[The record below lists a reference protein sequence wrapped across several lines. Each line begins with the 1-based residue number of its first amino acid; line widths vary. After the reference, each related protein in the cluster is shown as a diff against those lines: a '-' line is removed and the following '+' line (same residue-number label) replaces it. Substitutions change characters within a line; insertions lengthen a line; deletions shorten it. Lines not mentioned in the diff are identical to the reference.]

1 MAKRGKKLTPMQ
13 EAYKKEQNRI
23 KNFIRRAEKRGY
35 HFEEGLIPEMPKRV
49 TQKALEDI
57 KRINQYKLYK
67 HSEFYRN
74 ESDIHEP
81 GRARRQ
87 FEREISAQAGAH
99 TRQVNKLMREHGLDR
114 DEANKIYWKQR
125 KEKRQ
130 RENNQYARE
139 HGYDSWEDLQEANR
153 KYEHDRELQELQEE
167 IDEYTQQNVQ
177 EVPVTVEVPHIKPA
191 PLFETKQEKL
201 ERLKKELEEVQKEIE
216 EEKEQSTYT
225 EEEIENTPSDFF
237 KEVMKKINEQGKGA
251 RERYYDNNKDRI
263 PNDTNTPPERT
274 TLVLN
279 TIEDMINS
287 WEPDPRWSEYWTG
300 VKEDDKNRLDR
311 MLQNA
316 IENEGRTTVAERLE
330 RQAEYAISLADAICY
345 GSGSKGNGRDDVN
358 RAFTEFSAI
367 IMGRNLTFEE
377 NAKWTTYSEEGGI
390 YN

>member
-67 HSEFYRN
+67 HSEHYYE
-74 ESDIHEP
+74 ESGLHTP
-81 GRARRQ
+81 GRERRK
-87 FEREISAQAGAH
+87 FERSMSAERANI
-99 TRQVNKLMREHGLDR
+99 TRGVNKLIRDYGYDKSEARE
-114 DEANKIYWKQR
+114 IYWKKV
-125 KEKRQ
+125 KEKRE
-130 RENNQYARE
+130 RENDAYAKSR
-139 HGYDSWEDLQEANR
+139 GYSDWDELVESNR
-153 KYEHDRELQELQEE
+153 KYERERELYDTPDDSESYVEE
-167 IDEYTQQNVQ
+167 VQ
-177 EVPVTVEVPHIKPA
+177 EVPVTIEVPHIKPA
-191 PLFETKQEKL
+191 PVFETTDEKI
-201 ERLKKELEEVQKEIE
+201 ERLKRELAEAEQEKAKEVETKPVYSEEDISQASDFYKELM
-216 EEKEQSTYT
+216 
-225 EEEIENTPSDFF
+225 N
-237 KEVMKKINEQGKGA
+237 KINENAKGS
-251 RERYYDNNKDRI
+251 RDRYYENNKDRQK
-263 PNDTNTPPERT
+263 NDTNIPPERT

-279 TIEDMINS
+279 TIEDMISS

>member
-67 HSEFYRN
+67 HSEHYYE
-74 ESDIHEP
+74 ESGLHTP
-81 GRARRQ
+81 GRERRK
-87 FEREISAQAGAH
+87 FERSMSAERANI
-99 TRQVNKLMREHGLDR
+99 TRGVNKLIRDYGYDKSEARE
-114 DEANKIYWKQR
+114 IYWKKV
-125 KEKRQ
+125 KEKRE
-130 RENNQYARE
+130 RENDAYAKSR
-139 HGYDSWEDLQEANR
+139 GYSDWDELVESNR
-153 KYEHDRELQELQEE
+153 KYERERELYDTPDDSESYVEE
-167 IDEYTQQNVQ
+167 VQ
-177 EVPVTVEVPHIKPA
+177 EVPVTIEVPHIKPA
-191 PLFETKQEKL
+191 PVFETTDEKI
-201 ERLKKELEEVQKEIE
+201 ERLKRELAEAEQEKAKEVEPKPVYSEEDISQASDFYKELM
-216 EEKEQSTYT
+216 
-225 EEEIENTPSDFF
+225 N
-237 KEVMKKINEQGKGA
+237 KINENAKGS
-251 RERYYDNNKDRI
+251 RDRYYENNKDRQK
-263 PNDTNTPPERT
+263 NDTNIPPERT

-279 TIEDMINS
+279 TIEDMISS